1 MIVSRW
7 TQNPSACVRLGGSTD
22 KTGNLIRCGNE
33 NMTIFKNKGNNII
46 IIQYRKIII
55 KIKILD
61 RENYKNP

>member
-22 KTGNLIRCGNE
+22 KTGNLICGNE

-61 RENYKNP
+61 RENYKHP